1 MSIRGWLLGLAA
13 LLVATA
19 CAGESFG
26 QRPGGKGGPGGRG
39 GGRPS
44 FDVLLSAFDMN
55 DDGALGESEVPQRVW
70 ARLSQA
76 DSNGDG
82 NVTRKEF
89 DSYIP

>member
-13 LLVATA
+13 LLVATS
-19 CAGESFG
+19 CGVESFG

-39 GGRPS
+39 GRPS
-44 FDVLLSAFDMN
+44 FDLLLSAFDRS
-55 DDGALGESEVPQRVW
+55 DDGALDESEVPQRVW

-82 NVTRKEF
+82 SVTRKEF